1 MKRRFSLFT
10 YPRMDMKAAEAELNR
25 RAAAGWTA
33 EWCRRQLGAAGQPPL
48 EGYEGVWHIRSGE
61 RTETAD
67 RGESGWVL
75 QRGNTLF
82 RMKGGALPDE
92 MWLDEVLSRLEG
104 ETGGSKRVSAGS
116 ATPSRMPRRPKR
128 SWTSRRSGAGSWRRW
143 GCLPPPSGVRSA
155 PAGAG
160 WSPPGGRAS
169 GNRTGMPGRTM

>member
-10 YPRMDMKAAEAELNR
+10 YPMMDMKAAEAELNR
-25 RAAAGWTA
+25 RAAAGWT
-33 EWCRRQLGAAGQPPL
+33 GAAGQPPL

-104 ETGGSKRVSAGS
+104 ET
-116 ATPSRMPRRPKR
+116 
-128 SWTSRRSGAGSWRRW
+128 
-143 GCLPPPSGVRSA
+143 
-155 PAGAG
+155 
-160 WSPPGGRAS
+160 
-169 GNRTGMPGRTM
+169 

>member
-1 MKRRFSLFT
+1 MSSKYTLEEKIADRWTL
-10 YPRMDMKAAEAELNR
+10 PWPWLAD
-25 RAAAGWTA
+25 WTA
-33 EWCRRQLGAAGQPPL
+33 EWCRRQLGAAGQPLL

-104 ETGGSKRVSAGS
+104 DTDDFILDA
-116 ATPSRMPRRPKR
+116 
-128 SWTSRRSGAGSWRRW
+128 TSRHGHGDRRALAREQQKKIAL
-143 GCLPPPSGVRSA
+143 GHKPDDHDQGQQ
-155 PAGAG
+155 
-160 WSPPGGRAS
+160 
-169 GNRTGMPGRTM
+169 MM